1 MSPLQLKV
9 GQSTHSPPRAPVSI
23 SLRMRIKLRHVLLS
37 GGVAE
42 KKKLKLKKPSQ
53 RETMSSRRSSRI
65 TELDD
70 LARNTDGL
78 SLLAASGEILT
89 KSAVGFESAERETW
103 RDAIRHAWT
112 PSSRQNLSS
121 SSSRF
126 RGKVEPN
133 YRGYAVA
140 VGIVPS
146 IESLRNF
153 GRVRE
158 SNTGLNKNHINYI
171 AAQSIG

>member
-1 MSPLQLKV
+1 
-9 GQSTHSPPRAPVSI
+9 
-23 SLRMRIKLRHVLLS
+23 
-37 GGVAE
+37 
-42 KKKLKLKKPSQ
+42 
-53 RETMSSRRSSRI
+53 MSSRRSSRI

-70 LARNTDGL
+70 LARTTDGL
-78 SLLAASGEILT
+78 SLLAASSDILT

-103 RDAIRHAWT
+103 KDAIRHAWA

-153 GRVRE
+153 GRVRK
-158 SNTGLNKNHINYI
+158 NTG
-171 AAQSIG
+171 

>member
-1 MSPLQLKV
+1 
-9 GQSTHSPPRAPVSI
+9 
-23 SLRMRIKLRHVLLS
+23 
-37 GGVAE
+37 
-42 KKKLKLKKPSQ
+42 
-53 RETMSSRRSSRI
+53 MSSRRSSRI

-78 SLLAASGEILT
+78 SLLAASSDILT
-89 KSAVGFESAERETW
+89 KSAVGFDSAERETW
-103 RDAIRHAWT
+103 KDAIRHAWA

-153 GRVRE
+153 GRVR
-158 SNTGLNKNHINYI
+158 SDSVYDFIAINMEDACYI
-171 AAQSIG
+171 SRQKITSSLMTLRSYVKSLRYDLIN

>member
-1 MSPLQLKV
+1 
-9 GQSTHSPPRAPVSI
+9 
-23 SLRMRIKLRHVLLS
+23 
-37 GGVAE
+37 
-42 KKKLKLKKPSQ
+42 
-53 RETMSSRRSSRI
+53 MSSGRSSRI

-78 SLLAASGEILT
+78 SLLAASSDILT

-103 RDAIRHAWT
+103 KDAIRHAWA

-133 YRGYAVA
+133 YRSYAVA

-146 IESLRNF
+146 IESLRQF
-153 GRVRE
+153 GRVRGNAVWKHNCIR
-158 SNTGLNKNHINYI
+158 SIYDWGSLLII
-171 AAQSIG
+171 AA

>member
-1 MSPLQLKV
+1 
-9 GQSTHSPPRAPVSI
+9 
-23 SLRMRIKLRHVLLS
+23 
-37 GGVAE
+37 
-42 KKKLKLKKPSQ
+42 
-53 RETMSSRRSSRI
+53 MSSRRSSRI

-78 SLLAASGEILT
+78 SLLAASSDILT
-89 KSAVGFESAERETW
+89 KSAVGFDSAERETW
-103 RDAIRHAWT
+103 KDAIRHAWA

-153 GRVRE
+153 GRVR
-158 SNTGLNKNHINYI
+158 SDSVYDFIAINMEDACYPGRR
-171 AAQSIG
+171 SHLP